1 MGERNDWVGCCM
13 NSDVFLKDA
22 KKIFSDTVSEL
33 AKEHGMDFGMG
44 YDKLMRLTVK
54 ECTDEY
60 AIIWA
65 DFMQWFYYGEN
76 QKDKTMDVIRA
87 SLHAGMMWR

>member
-1 MGERNDWVGCCM
+1 M

-22 KKIFSDTVSEL
+22 KKIFADTLSKS
-33 AKEHGMDFGMG
+33 AKEHGMDFGLG
-44 YDKLMRLTVK
+44 FDKLMRRTIK

-65 DFMQWFYYGEN
+65 DFMQWFYYGDN
-76 QKDKTMDVIRA
+76 KKAKTMDVIRA
-87 SLHAGMMWR
+87 SLHAGTMWR